1 MVIQFGNRR
10 LSRAVAAKK
19 EMMSRLI
26 TGDSNRFNS
35 VEYPNL
41 ITAGLSDPE
50 ILNSVNGNIS

>member
-1 MVIQFGNRR
+1 M
-10 LSRAVAAKK
+10 AAKK

-26 TGDSNRFNS
+26 TGDSDSNRFNS

-50 ILNSVNGNIS
+50 VLNSVNGNIS